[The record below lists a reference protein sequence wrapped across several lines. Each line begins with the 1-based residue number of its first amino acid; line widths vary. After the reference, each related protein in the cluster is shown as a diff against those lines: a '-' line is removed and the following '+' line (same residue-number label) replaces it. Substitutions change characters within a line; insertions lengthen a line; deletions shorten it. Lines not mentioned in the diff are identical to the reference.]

1 MFSISKNIDYILKMI
16 NDLLGLIKMHLF
28 KFISLLFHIFFI
40 IILKKLQKNYFIR
53 IKNNVNHLISNY

>member
-16 NDLLGLIKMHLF
+16 SDLLGLIKMHLF

-40 IILKKLQKNYFIR
+40 IILKKLQKYYFSDFEIYYR
-53 IKNNVNHLISNY
+53 NQHFE

>member
-28 KFISLLFHIFFI
+28 KFISLLFHIFFK
-40 IILKKLQKNYFIR
+40 IILKKLQKNYFSDFEIYYR
-53 IKNNVNHLISNY
+53 NQHFE